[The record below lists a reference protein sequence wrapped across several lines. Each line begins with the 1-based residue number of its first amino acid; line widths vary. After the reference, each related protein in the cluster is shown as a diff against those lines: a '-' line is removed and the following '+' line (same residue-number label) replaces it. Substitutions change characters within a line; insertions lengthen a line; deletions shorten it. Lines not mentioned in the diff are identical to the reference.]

1 MWVFIRDWQK
11 YLLSSGICC
20 ARDHNIDITNT
31 GFSAFRYS
39 YYQTI
44 NYAATDQATYQQDV
58 VIHRTT
64 GTAYQETVDG
74 LKVWH
79 IYVGDHCQADYGDIR
94 FTKSDGTTELNYYR
108 HSGYTSSQARFTVI
122 LENANQAG
130 VLQIFYGHSGATT
143 TSLTTHPKMVY
154 TTATVDVHNEHD
166 WSPTHGDNLSVAWNP
181 NKATYISM
189 WWNNDDVNL
198 NPEAFLESLTTAI
211 QEHTHGLGIMIIL
224 FTVFFFLAVAW
235 RLRGC
240 IGHVGVGTPI
250 DHAKPDPIRFPDPSG
265 HSRWYPGSGRHLP
278 DDQGGASNV
287 TNFFE
292 CGAKYKYGY
301 SLLLY

>member
-1 MWVFIRDWQK
+1 MIGRNTFYRAAYVVLVIII
-11 YLLSSGICC
+11 LISLTPVSALSG
-20 ARDHNIDITNT
+20 
-31 GFSAFRYS
+31 YS

-94 FTKSDGTTELNYYR
+94 FTKSDGTTELKYYR
-108 HSGYTSSQARFTVI
+108 HPGYTSSQARFTVI

-224 FTVFFFLAVAW
+224 FAVFFFLAVAYGDYAVA
-235 RLRGC
+235 LVMLVLALPS
-240 IGHVGVGTPI
+240 ITPNLIPFDFQIPLVILVGILAADVIYRTI
-250 DHAKPDPIRFPDPSG
+250 KVV
-265 HSRWYPGSGRHLP
+265 L
-278 DDQGGASNV
+278 QM
-287 TNFFE
+287 
-292 CGAKYKYGY
+292 
-301 SLLLY
+301 